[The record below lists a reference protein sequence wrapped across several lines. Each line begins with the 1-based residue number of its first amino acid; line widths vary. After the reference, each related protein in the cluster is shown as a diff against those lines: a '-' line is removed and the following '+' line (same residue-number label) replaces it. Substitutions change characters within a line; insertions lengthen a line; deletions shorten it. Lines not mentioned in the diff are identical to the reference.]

1 MNTNCEKGPAEMVRV
16 YAKEEIRVG
25 RDRCNTGLPI
35 GTLLNLG
42 GY

>member
-1 MNTNCEKGPAEMVRV
+1 MNTNRKKGPAEMDRA
-16 YAKEEIRVG
+16 YANEEIRVG

-35 GTLLNLG
+35 GKLLNLG